1 MNTGDI
7 YDDFAIERLA
17 KEQFGIVIDIDTV
30 LVRNVEVSRSARATV
45 FLTTKKQLYCY
56 IYGPT
61 RLLLGDVKK
70 IAVRMGLKVEL
81 FLPPKGRPHYFDDIG
96 RDKFREVFPGRTASS
111 VEDIVFY
118 RTLAPYNP
126 ALLQINEVRD
136 GNIYQADS
144 DARGGWRPAAKFAYR
159 RIKTS

>member
-17 KEQFGIVIDIDTV
+17 KEQFGLDIDIDTV
-30 LVRNVEVSRSARATV
+30 LVRNAEVGRSARATV

-56 IYGPT
+56 VYGPT
-61 RLLLGDVKK
+61 KLLFSDVKK

-81 FLPPKGRPHYFDDIG
+81 FLPPKGRPNYFDEIG
-96 RDKFREVFPGRTASS
+96 KQKFRDVFPGRSATKP
-111 VEDIVFY
+111 EDILFY

-126 ALLQINEVRD
+126 ALLQVNEVKD
-136 GNIYQADS
+136 GVIYQADS

>member
-1 MNTGDI
+1 MNSGDI

-17 KEQFGIVIDIDTV
+17 KEQFGLDIDIDTV
-30 LVRNVEVSRSARATV
+30 LVRNIEVGRSARATV

-61 RLLLGDVKK
+61 KLLLSDVKK

-96 RDKFREVFPGRTASS
+96 RQKFREVFPGRSATSA
-111 VEDIVFY
+111 EDIVFY

-126 ALLQINEVRD
+126 AMLQVSEVRD
-136 GNIYQADS
+136 GHIYQADS

>member
-17 KEQFGIVIDIDTV
+17 KEQFGLDIDIDTV
-30 LVRNVEVSRSARATV
+30 LARNIEVGHSARATV

-56 IYGPT
+56 VYGPT
-61 RLLLGDVKK
+61 KLLLSDVKK

-81 FLPPKGRPHYFDDIG
+81 FLPPKGRAHYFDEIG
-96 RDKFREVFPGRTASS
+96 RQKFREVFPGRDATSA
-111 VEDIVFY
+111 EDILFY
-118 RTLAPYNP
+118 RTLASYNP

-144 DARGGWRPAAKFAYR
+144 DARGGWRPAVKFAYR

>member
-17 KEQFGIVIDIDTV
+17 KEQFGIAIDIDVV

-111 VEDIVFY
+111 AEDIVFY

-136 GNIYQADS
+136 GTIYQADT